1 MNDPQFHMP
10 RQAPGSTSE
19 DERVLFL
26 RDFTVTAMIGIYAH
40 ERAHPQRLRMNVAV
54 HLRPPFEWRDRI
66 EDVLDYD
73 RLRQGILD
81 ILAAGHINL
90 LETLGLRIVDL
101 CFGHPQVCGVHVQIA
116 KTEAHDDCEVGCE
129 IRRRR

>member
-1 MNDPQFHMP
+1 MNDPQFHIP
-10 RQAPGSTSE
+10 RQAPVSTSE

-26 RDFTVTAMIGIYAH
+26 RNFAVSAMIGVYAH
-40 ERAHPQRLRMNVAV
+40 ERAHPQRLRLNVAV
-54 HLRPPFEWRDRI
+54 HLRPPFEWRDCI

-81 ILAAGHINL
+81 ILAGGHINL